1 MKYINKEDL
10 KNSYPA
16 RPHSILIGR
25 IVEREFEHKS
35 GIKLPNQFKYMIST
49 EGHKLVQDRNGGLI
63 FTIDMFIEILVLNYR
78 AGVLEMDEIGVTIVF
93 KWIEKNR
100 PDLLK

>member
-1 MKYINKEDL
+1 MNYIDKEDL

-25 IVEREFEHKS
+25 ITEREFEYKS
-35 GIKLPNQFKYMIST
+35 GIRLPNQFEYMIST
-49 EGHKLVQDRNGGLI
+49 EGHKLIRDRNGGLI

-78 AGVLEMDEIGVTIVF
+78 AGVLEMDEIGEIIVF
-93 KWIEKNR
+93 KWIEENR
-100 PDLLK
+100 PDLLR